1 MQSNR
6 QSKSHLQRLRTAL
19 IVIVAGVVAT
29 GCLLTVQSDS
39 RWRHGSA
46 AMDSVDRIQSG
57 ATSRDWI
64 LDHLGNP
71 DSSYVNSRGNEVM
84 RYVSRRETD
93 AEVHLFL
100 LFSIDVSDE
109 EVHTIHVEIE
119 DEIVKGWWVEH

>member
-1 MQSNR
+1 MP
-6 QSKSHLQRLRTAL
+6 KTSHLRRLRCAL
-19 IVIVAGVVAT
+19 AIIATGIVTT

-46 AMDSVDRIQSG
+46 AMDSADRIVSG
-57 ATSRDWI
+57 TTTRDWI

-71 DSSYVNSRGNEVM
+71 DSSYVNARGNEVM

-109 EVHTIHVEIE
+109 EVHTIHVEVE
-119 DEIVKGWWVEH
+119 DEIVRGWWVEH

>member
-1 MQSNR
+1 MP
-6 QSKSHLQRLRTAL
+6 KTSHLRRLRSAL
-19 IVIVAGVVAT
+19 FVIVGGVVTA

-46 AMDSVDRIQSG
+46 AMDSADRIQSG
-57 ATSRDWI
+57 TTTRDWI

-71 DSSYVNSRGNEVM
+71 DSSYVNARGNEVM
-84 RYVSRRETD
+84 RYISRRETD

-119 DEIVKGWWVEH
+119 DEIVRGWWVEH

>member
-1 MQSNR
+1 MPKR
-6 QSKSHLQRLRTAL
+6 SHLRQFRSAV
-19 IVIVAGVVAT
+19 IIIVAGVVTA

-39 RWRHGSA
+39 RWRHGAA
-46 AMDSVDRIQSG
+46 AMDSADRIQSG
-57 ATSRDWI
+57 TTTRDWI

-71 DSSYVNSRGNEVM
+71 DSSYVNARGNEVM

-109 EVHTIHVEIE
+109 EVHTVHVEIE
-119 DEIVKGWWVEH
+119 GEIVKGWWVEQ

>member
-1 MQSNR
+1 M

-19 IVIVAGVVAT
+19 MVIVAGFVAT

-46 AMDSVDRIQSG
+46 AMDSADRIQSG
-57 ATSRDWI
+57 TTTRDWV

-71 DSSYVNSRGNEVM
+71 DSSYVNSRSNEVM

-100 LFSIDVSDE
+100 LFSIDVSEE

-119 DEIVKGWWVEH
+119 DEIVRGWWVEQ

>member
-1 MQSNR
+1 MQS
-6 QSKSHLQRLRTAL
+6 KGHLQHLRTAL
-19 IVIVAGVVAT
+19 IVIVAGFVAT

-46 AMDSVDRIQSG
+46 AMDSADRIQSG
-57 ATSRDWI
+57 TTTRDWV

-71 DSSYVNSRGNEVM
+71 ASSYVNSRGNEVM

-119 DEIVKGWWVEH
+119 DEIVKGWWVEQ

>member
-1 MQSNR
+1 MPKR
-6 QSKSHLQRLRTAL
+6 SHLRRFRSAL
-19 IVIVAGVVAT
+19 IIVVAGVVTA

-46 AMDSVDRIQSG
+46 TMDSVDRIQSG
-57 ATSRDWI
+57 ATTRDWI
-64 LDHLGNP
+64 LDHLGSP
-71 DSSYVNSRGNEVM
+71 DSSYVNARGNEVM

-93 AEVHLFL
+93 AQVHLFL

-119 DEIVKGWWVEH
+119 DEIVRGWWVEH

>member
-1 MQSNR
+1 MPER
-6 QSKSHLQRLRTAL
+6 SHLRRLRSAL
-19 IVIVAGVVAT
+19 VIIVAGIVTA

-46 AMDSVDRIQSG
+46 AMDSADRIVSG
-57 ATSRDWI
+57 ATTRDWI

-71 DSSYVNSRGNEVM
+71 DSSYVNARGNEVM

>member
-19 IVIVAGVVAT
+19 LVIVAGVVAT

-46 AMDSVDRIQSG
+46 AMDSVDRIKSG

-71 DSSYVNSRGNEVM
+71 DSSYVNSHGNEVM

>member
-1 MQSNR
+1 MPR
-6 QSKSHLQRLRTAL
+6 TSHLHRFRSAL
-19 IVIVAGVVAT
+19 VIIVTGVVMA

-46 AMDSVDRIQSG
+46 AMDSADRIQSG
-57 ATSRDWI
+57 TTTRDWI

-71 DSSYVNSRGNEVM
+71 DSSYVNARGNEVM

-109 EVHTIHVEIE
+109 EVYTIHVEFE
-119 DEIVKGWWVEH
+119 GEIVKGWWVEH